1 MNGGASCRLCKYA
14 PAISHTLKP
23 KSTTLPQIG
32 KFLIG
37 FIAIFHLPFAVD
49 DLLLSTI

>member
-1 MNGGASCRLCKYA
+1 MAVLHVDCANTRQQ
-14 PAISHTLKP
+14 SHTPLP